1 MSALDLIKKAKGASS
16 ALGLLT
22 TDQKNE
28 ILKTVSVLLTSRSE
42 EILVANHLDL
52 KIA

>member
-1 MSALDLIKKAKGASS
+1 MSALDLIRKAKGASA

-22 TDQKNE
+22 TEQKNE
-28 ILKTVSVLLTSRSE
+28 ILKSVSVLLTSRSE

-52 KIA
+52 F